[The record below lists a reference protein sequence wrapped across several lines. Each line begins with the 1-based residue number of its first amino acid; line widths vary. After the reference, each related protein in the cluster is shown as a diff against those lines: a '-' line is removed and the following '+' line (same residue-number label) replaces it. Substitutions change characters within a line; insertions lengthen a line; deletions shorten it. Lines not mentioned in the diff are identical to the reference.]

1 MQKLYSTIY
10 KSVVRAASDLVE
22 QIETTMP
29 GLGIRYWSWEDRSDE
44 DKLPRVPLLGV
55 NGFAFDENRGLWI
68 IRFGITLSTVD
79 DANLLLEADL
89 IDMIR
94 EIFGEDKK
102 IALRDP
108 DDGEIIS
115 ELVSVDCKVMPMGQ
129 TQLRNYRSLGIEM
142 RRTAA

>member
-1 MQKLYSTIY
+1 MQKLFSTIY
-10 KSVVRAASDLVE
+10 KSVVRATTDLVE
-22 QIETTMP
+22 KIGSTVPGIE
-29 GLGIRYWSWEDRSDE
+29 IRYWAWEDRSDE
-44 DKLPRVPLLGV
+44 DQLPRQTLLGV

-94 EIFGEDKK
+94 DVFGEDQK
-102 IALRDP
+102 IGLRDP
-108 DDGEIIS
+108 DTGEIFN

-129 TQLRNYRSLGIEM
+129 TQLRNYRSIGVEM
-142 RRTAA
+142 RRTGT